1 MPITVLTVRDLDL
14 LTALDRCPLTADQ
27 SVKLSRTFSPPF
39 PGDRLLRR
47 RMTKL
52 EQSGLVRRATYTA
65 LAGRG
70 TPNYYLLTPL
80 GHRMLHGPDAI
91 TPTKRFGRPLGPA
104 SHWHTWA
111 LAETVVHMAVAAHA
125 IGAELTGFCREN
137 TFRLNDGRDTIYP
150 DCGFQLG
157 YQNGEQ
163 FSYFVELDNSTERLT
178 GDKSIESWERKIR
191 VYEAVRS
198 TSLTRFRVLVF
209 TTRSTERVSHILW
222 LARKLA
228 ANPQRTLFCG
238 VSLAEFLAAE
248 HPLSRPLFRDHL
260 GRPTAIFSAVRS
272 NGMDAGYCVPP
283 KQPQAVAGAIAHVNL
298 A

>member
-1 MPITVLTVRDLDL
+1 MPITVLTVRDVDL

-52 EQSGLVRRATYTA
+52 ERSGLVRRATYTA

-80 GHRMLHGPDAI
+80 GHRMLHGPDAA
-91 TPTKRFGRPLGPA
+91 TPTNRFGRPLAPA

-111 LAETVVHMAVAAHA
+111 LAEAVVHVAVAAHA
-125 IGAELTGFCREN
+125 VGVELTGFCREN
-137 TFRLNDGRDTIYP
+137 TFQLTGGRDAIYP
-150 DCGFQLG
+150 DCAFQLG
-157 YQNGEQ
+157 YPGGER

-178 GDKSIESWERKIR
+178 SDKNIESWERKIR
-191 VYEAVRS
+191 VYEAVRNN
-198 TSLTRFRVLVF
+198 TPTRFRVLVF
-209 TTRSTERVSHILW
+209 ATRSTERVGHILL

-238 VSLAEFLAAE
+238 ASLPEFLKTELAITQ
-248 HPLSRPLFRDHL
+248 PVFRDHL
-260 GRPTAIFSAVRS
+260 GRATAIFPAARSSGSAT
-272 NGMDAGYCVPP
+272 G
-283 KQPQAVAGAIAHVNL
+283 
-298 A
+298 